1 MGMCPQADGSLSPE
15 PGYLTERIMEL
26 PELQKSEMPTFTI
39 KEYDPL
45 LDSSC
50 MGPGEWVK
58 IASDI
63 EANYLQFDGFVVIMG
78 TDTMAYASSALS
90 FMLENLGKSV
100 IFTGSQIPFCEVY
113 NDARR
118 NLIVSMIFAVSS
130 RIPEVCIC
138 FNDKLLRANRS
149 IKVNSSGLNAFDSP
163 NCPPLATLGAFVHEN
178 KELFMPQPKGPFR
191 VHKRLEAKVIVI
203 KLVPGFDDECI
214 LTMVEHSTNLRA
226 IVLEMFGTGN
236 GPSNKGPLI
245 KAISQATEKGIL
257 VVALSQCLQ
266 GGVSLDTYSMG
277 REFKNSGVISGGD
290 MTTEACTTKLAYA
303 LGRGFEDRDTL
314 ASILLKSLRGEVT
327 IGEAKKKK
335 FFDQSEMYA
344 DEYSDCDDFL
354 DSTPITP
361 SNTSGDRPMS
371 QNRGNNVSNSN
382 NGINNSSNKE
392 VSSSKSSNKG
402 NSNAIY
408 ERDKSSGYNQSAM
421 NTPVLDNSIGQK
433 RSVAFTP
440 VIEHFS
446 DKDNLNKSD
455 NNIKFGGSSSSNSSA
470 LPSARGESEEDNL
483 SNSDRKKQK
492 KAKKHKSKD
501 EK

>member
-1 MGMCPQADGSLSPE
+1 
-15 PGYLTERIMEL
+15 
-26 PELQKSEMPTFTI
+26 
-39 KEYDPL
+39 
-45 LDSSC
+45 
-50 MGPGEWVK
+50 
-58 IASDI
+58 
-63 EANYLQFDGFVVIMG
+63 
-78 TDTMAYASSALS
+78 
-90 FMLENLGKSV
+90 
-100 IFTGSQIPFCEVY
+100 
-113 NDARR
+113 
-118 NLIVSMIFAVSS
+118 
-130 RIPEVCIC
+130 
-138 FNDKLLRANRS
+138 
-149 IKVNSSGLNAFDSP
+149 
-163 NCPPLATLGAFVHEN
+163 
-178 KELFMPQPKGPFR
+178 

-245 KAISQATEKGIL
+245 KAISQATAKGIL
-257 VVALSQCLQ
+257 VVALSQCIQ

-314 ASILLKSLRGEVT
+314 AGILLKSLRGEVT

-354 DSTPITP
+354 DSTPFTP
-361 SNTSGDRPMS
+361 SNASGDRPMS
-371 QNRGNNVSNSN
+371 HNRGNNVANSNSN
-382 NGINNSSNKE
+382 NNNNNNNNSNNVNNSSNKE
-392 VSSSKSSNKG
+392 VSSSKSSNNG

-408 ERDKSSGYNQSAM
+408 ERDKSSGFNLSAV
-421 NTPVLDNSIGQK
+421 NTPVIDNSIGQK

-440 VIEHFS
+440 VRDDDGGDS
-446 DKDNLNKSD
+446 DDINKSD
-455 NNIKFGGSSSSNSSA
+455 NNIKFGGSSSG
-470 LPSARGESEEDNL
+470 RGDNEEVNL
-483 SNSDRKKQK
+483 SSSDRKKQK
-492 KAKKHKSKD
+492 KAKKHKSKE